1 MLLWIGFVAAAA
13 AALVV
18 LDAVGVKTSQ
28 LTRDAAAVAKQP
40 PHVGL
45 ISTLGVMLWAAT
57 AGACLLAARALSA
70 LADDPERAEFLLA
83 TGAMLA
89 ALGIDDGLQVHENA
103 RVPELVVYG
112 LYGVVVLLYV
122 TRYRELMLE
131 EGRLLLGL
139 GFGCLVLSAALDVP
153 GVVPFTVEDFPK
165 LTGLVAL
172 TAWAFSRSL
181 DPLTRTS
188 VR

>member
-1 MLLWIGFVAAAA
+1 VLLWIGFVAAAA
-13 AALVV
+13 AALLV
-18 LDAVGVKTSQ
+18 LDAVGVKASQ

-40 PHVGL
+40 PHVGV
-45 ISTLGVMLWAAT
+45 ISTVGVVLWAAA

-70 LADDPERAEFLLA
+70 RADDPERAEFLLA

-103 RVPELVVYG
+103 RVPEVVLYG
-112 LYGVVVLLYV
+112 LYGVVVLLYAI
-122 TRYRELMLE
+122 RYVDLLRE
-131 EGRLLLGL
+131 EGRLLLSF
-139 GFGCLVLSAALDVP
+139 GFGCLVLSAALDLV
-153 GVVPFTVEDFPK
+153 GVPFTAEDFPK

-181 DPLTRTS
+181 DALTRTS